1 MDKYDE
7 INGFDDEED
16 DGEDISD
23 VLEIWSEYNN
33 YVDALDN
40 SDYEINKPQMAKL
53 INLYDFF
60 VKALENTSGKV
71 ELHTPVPKKLHG
83 GLDIYCRLF
92 YIYFDDI
99 VKFSEV
105 MRGASAVSIDAM
117 TDGTVNISIT
127 VPNVYKHK

>member
-7 INGFDDEED
+7 INDVNDEEED
-16 DGEDISD
+16 DDDISD
-23 VLEIWSEYNN
+23 VLEMWSEYNE

-53 INLYDFF
+53 IELYDFF
-60 VKALENTSGKV
+60 VDALKNTSGKV

-83 GLDIYCRLF
+83 GIDIYCRLF

-99 VKFSEV
+99 QRFSNV
-105 MRGASAVSIDAM
+105 MKGASAVSIDAM